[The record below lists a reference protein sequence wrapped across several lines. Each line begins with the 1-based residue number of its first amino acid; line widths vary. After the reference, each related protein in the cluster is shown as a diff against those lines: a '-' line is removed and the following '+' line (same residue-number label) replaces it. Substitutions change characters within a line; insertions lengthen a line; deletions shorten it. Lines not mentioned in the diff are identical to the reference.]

1 MRNRSVPVDTVLPH
15 LVYHDLA
22 SASIW
27 LTRVFGFTEH
37 YRYGDPLSGI
47 QMRLGAACIMLKGPQ
62 QGTMSPAQLGYRTQS
77 LTIFLDNVEAHYA
90 HTKRSGADILE
101 ELHETIYGER
111 QYVAQDLEGH
121 HWLFSQHV
129 RDVNPFDWGA
139 TVVSP
144 SSPVQ

>member
-1 MRNRSVPVDTVLPH
+1 
-15 LVYHDLA
+15 
-22 SASIW
+22 
-27 LTRVFGFTEH
+27 
-37 YRYGDPLSGI
+37 
-47 QMRLGAACIMLKGPQ
+47 MRLGAACIMLKGPQ

-121 HWLFSQHV
+121 HWLFSQHI